1 MGPSS
6 PLLFCFFFSFV
17 AFSLASE
24 PSQETERGSKL
35 TTFFL
40 LFFLVLIALI
50 LVLFLRLCRSTAI
63 MAVRSST
70 ARAGRVQVV
79 RSETLQPPPAG
90 IRKEV
95 INSLPVFQFASFPA
109 GSSAGAECAVCLAGF
124 EDADLLRVLP
134 KCRHAFHMGCVD
146 KWLEGHESCPVCRQ
160 SVEAQDILSLD
171 ISPRDSNT
179 KQDDSGHAPAAV
191 SGSEHRITVS

>member
-6 PLLFCFFFSFV
+6 PLLFFFFSFV
-17 AFSLASE
+17 AFSLASD
-24 PSQETERGSKL
+24 PNQETERGSEL

-40 LFFLVLIALI
+40 LFFLILIALI

-63 MAVRSST
+63 MAARSST
-70 ARAGRVQVV
+70 ARAGHVLVV
-79 RSETLQPPPAG
+79 RSETPQPPPAG

-95 INSLPVFQFASFPA
+95 INCLPVFQFASFPA
-109 GSSAGAECAVCLAGF
+109 GSSAGSECAVCLAGF
-124 EDADLLRVLP
+124 EGADMLRVLP
-134 KCRHAFHMGCVD
+134 KCRHAFHMDCVD

-160 SVEAQDILSLD
+160 SVEAQDVLSLD

-179 KQDDSGHAPAAV
+179 KQDDSDHTPAAV
-191 SGSEHRITVS
+191 SESKP